1 MIYLAYLFIAYWI
14 VVTIGIIIVEI
25 IFGKELV
32 EDLPTAIGLILI
44 GPMLLLIYFIIEAVK
59 PILNRTIWHKRI
71 KQKTDSFVV
80 NNLPRIIN
88 SYNKYFKRRNIK
100 KQ

>member
-1 MIYLAYLFIAYWI
+1 MIYLGYLFIAYWI
-14 VVTIGIIIVEI
+14 VITIGIIILEI
-25 IFGKELV
+25 IYRGKFV
-32 EDLPTAIGLILI
+32 EDLPTAICVILI
-44 GPMLLLIYFIIEAVK
+44 GPILLLIYFVIEAVT

-88 SYNKYFKRRNIK
+88 SYNKYFKRRNIR
-100 KQ
+100 

>member
-14 VVTIGIIIVEI
+14 VVTIGIIILMIVCGDK
-25 IFGKELV
+25 FV
-32 EDLPTAIGLILI
+32 DDLPTAICVILI
-44 GPMLLLIYFIIEAVK
+44 GPILLLIYFVIEAVT

-88 SYNKYFKRRNIK
+88 SYNKYFKRRNNK
-100 KQ
+100 